1 MSLMTLYSESQSPHV
16 IHIEISPLI
25 NILVYI
31 LKGNFM
37 KFIIYRIINTI
48 NKKYYIGMHQTK
60 NIDDKYMGSGK
71 LLKLAF
77 SKYGKENFFG
87 EILFIFDNKKDMI
100 SKEKELITENF
111 CTDSMTYNLAPGG
124 QGGSL
129 RKGFSHSDKTKKL
142 FSMQRIGNKSGQGNR
157 GRILSQEHKNKISK
171 SSQGRIFSEEH
182 SRKLSEANRR
192 RVVTKTKCEHCDM
205 IISGGNYKL
214 WRGNNC
220 KNYSLKP
227 ENVSSV
233 RSMLTSPVVYDEIST
248 S

>member
-1 MSLMTLYSESQSPHV
+1 
-16 IHIEISPLI
+16 
-25 NILVYI
+25 
-31 LKGNFM
+31 M
-37 KFIIYRIINTI
+37 KFVIYRITNTI

-60 NIDDKYMGSGK
+60 NIDDGYMGSGK

-77 SKYGKENFFG
+77 SKYGIENFSK
-87 EILFIFDNKKDMI
+87 EILFIFDNKEDMI

-111 CTDSMTYNLAPGG
+111 CADTMTYNLAPGG

-129 RKGFSHSDKTKKL
+129 RKGIPHSDKTKKL
-142 FSMQRIGNKSGQGNR
+142 YSIQRIGNKSGQGNR

-171 SSQGRIFSEEH
+171 SSKGRVFSEEH
-182 SRKLSEANRR
+182 SKKLSEANRR
-192 RVVTKTKCEHCDM
+192 RIVTKIQCEHCEM
-205 IISGGNYKL
+205 IISGGNYKR
-214 WRGNNC
+214 WHGNNC

-233 RSMLTSPVVYDEIST
+233 RSMLTSPVVYDDNST